1 LFFEEEPVMAR
12 VTVEDCLEKV
22 PNRLE
27 LIILAAKR
35 TRQLLEGAEPLISNT
50 RGNKEPIVAL
60 REVSAGKIVL
70 KTTEGKL
77 KKNFRKRRRITKYFR
92 NQDED

>member
-1 LFFEEEPVMAR
+1 MLEEMFMAR
-12 VTVEDCLEKV
+12 VTVEDCLEKI

-35 TRQLLEGAEPLISNT
+35 TRQLLEGADALIPNT

-60 REVSAGKIVL
+60 REVSAGKISL
-70 KTTEGKL
+70 RRIEAKT
-77 KKNFRKRRRITKYFR
+77 RKFHRRRRKIGRYIR
-92 NQDED
+92 SSSED

>member
-1 LFFEEEPVMAR
+1 MAR

-50 RGNKEPIVAL
+50 KGNKEPIVAL
-60 REVSAGKIVL
+60 REVSAGKIL
-70 KTTEGKL
+70 LRRIEAKT
-77 KKNFRKRRRITKYFR
+77 RKFHRRRRRIGRYIR
-92 NQDED
+92 SSSED

>member
-1 LFFEEEPVMAR
+1 MKMAR

-35 TRQLLEGAEPLISNT
+35 TRQLLEGADPLISNL

-60 REVSAGKIVL
+60 REVSAGKILL
-70 KTTEGKL
+70 KQTEGKV
-77 KKNFRKRRRITKYFR
+77 KKNFRRRHKITKYFR
-92 NQDED
+92 NQDD

>member
-1 LFFEEEPVMAR
+1 MAR

-35 TRQLLEGAEPLISNT
+35 TRQLLDGAEPLIPNT
-50 RGNKEPIVAL
+50 RGNKEPVVAL
-60 REVSAGKIVL
+60 REVGAGKIVL
-70 KTTEGKL
+70 RAHEGKI

>member
-1 LFFEEEPVMAR
+1 MAR

-35 TRQLLEGAEPLISNT
+35 TRQLLEGAEPLISNL

-60 REVSAGKIVL
+60 REVSAGKIML
-70 KTTEGKL
+70 KQSEGKL
-77 KKNFRKRRRITKYFR
+77 KKSFHKRRRITKYFR
-92 NQDED
+92 NQNED

>member
-1 LFFEEEPVMAR
+1 MAR

-35 TRQLLEGAEPLISNT
+35 TRQLLDGAEPLILNT

-60 REVSAGKIVL
+60 REVSAGKISL
-70 KTTEGKL
+70 RKIEAKT
-77 KKNFRKRRRITKYFR
+77 RKFHRRRRRIGRYIR
-92 NQDED
+92 SSSED

>member
-1 LFFEEEPVMAR
+1 MAR

-35 TRQLLEGAEPLISNT
+35 TRQLLDGAEPLISNAK
-50 RGNKEPIVAL
+50 GNKEPIVAL
-60 REVSAGKIVL
+60 REVAAGKVKL
-70 KTTEGKL
+70 AHTESKM
-77 KKNFRKRRRITKYFR
+77 RKHVRRHRRISRYIR
-92 NQDED
+92 NQNED

>member
-1 LFFEEEPVMAR
+1 MAR

-22 PNRLE
+22 SSRLE

-35 TRQLLEGAEPLISNT
+35 TRQLLDGAEPLISNT

-60 REVSAGKIVL
+60 REVGAGKISL
-70 KTTEGKL
+70 KRIEAKT
-77 KKNFRKRRRITKYFR
+77 RKFHRRRRKIGRYIR
-92 NQDED
+92 SSNED

>member
-1 LFFEEEPVMAR
+1 MAR

-35 TRQLLEGAEPLISNT
+35 TRQLLEGAEPLILNT

-60 REVSAGKIVL
+60 REVSAGKISL
-70 KTTEGKL
+70 RKIEAKT
-77 KKNFRKRRRITKYFR
+77 RKFHRRRRRISRYIR
-92 NQDED
+92 SSSED